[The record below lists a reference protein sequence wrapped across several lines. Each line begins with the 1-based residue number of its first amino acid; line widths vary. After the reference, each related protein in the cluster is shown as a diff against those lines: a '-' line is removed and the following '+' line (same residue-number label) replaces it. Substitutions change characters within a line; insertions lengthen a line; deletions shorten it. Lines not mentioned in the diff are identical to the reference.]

1 MSRLKSALLA
11 ATLLVG
17 AGGFALAQSGPTYDP
32 AQLPTVKGKVAQFTL
47 SPRGDIDGMLL
58 DDGTEVHV
66 GPGISSEL
74 AFTLK
79 PGDAVTIHGL
89 KAKSVPMVAAAS
101 ITNDA
106 TGTTVTGRMG
116 RGHDERG
123 ASLEAEGT
131 VKQVLHAPR
140 GEVNG
145 VLLDNGTVVRLPP
158 QEATRLAAQL
168 AVGQKLFV
176 RGMGV
181 ASPLGKVVMARQLG
195 PDRTK
200 LTEVAGPRFPGRDGM
215 HGPRGM
221 MRGHDGHMGP
231 MRGGPGAPPPPS
243 NG

>member
-11 ATLLVG
+11 ATLLLG

-32 AQLPTVKGKVAQFTL
+32 AQLPTVKGKIAQFTL

-89 KAKSVPMVAAAS
+89 KAKSVAMVAAAS

-116 RGHDERG
+116 RGPEERG
-123 ASLEAEGT
+123 ASIEAEGT
-131 VKQVLHAPR
+131 VKQLLHEPR

-158 QEATRLAAQL
+158 PEAKKLAAQL
-168 AVGQKLFV
+168 AVGQKLFA
-176 RGMGV
+176 RGIGV
-181 ASPLGKVVMARQLG
+181 TSPLGKVVMARQVG

-200 LTEVAGPRFPGRDGM
+200 LTEVAAPRFPGM
-215 HGPRGM
+215 HGQRGM
-221 MRGHDGHMGP
+221 KGHDGHMGP